1 MNNKD
6 KNKRSKMNIT
16 KKQILNYVKKAGFTN
31 PTNREILRT
40 VPPGLQDDARNGKV
54 WIGRCSVYGCKMHY
68 SVDDIKHFIKKGI

>member
-1 MNNKD
+1 
-6 KNKRSKMNIT
+6 MNIT

-54 WIGRCSVYGCKMHY
+54 WIGRCPVYGSKMHY